1 MHKFKLY
8 FLLVLC
14 CCSYL
19 VAAQDPK
26 NVNIIAA
33 SQSDA
38 SAIFFNMNDAA
49 IPLIVPS
56 NFEDANETYIRNG
69 LPNFFAKAKAGEK
82 LSIAY
87 LGGSI
92 TKSNNMYRLQS
103 AKFIQNL
110 FPKVAMQGINAG
122 ISGTDA
128 DLGACR
134 FSEQVLKYQPD
145 LLFIEFAVNG
155 GFEQGVEG
163 IIRQARKHDPK
174 MDICLIYTVTSA
186 QLIAYKN
193 GSIPSGIKRLDSI
206 ASHYGIPSIHMAK
219 EAAALAADNK
229 LIAKGETKAVT
240 DKIVFSEDGVHPT
253 AAGGDLYAAAIG
265 RAMRSLM
272 NFKTKEDNQLP
283 KPLFPDNWEDAK
295 MLAPLSIAKFS
306 DGWQK
311 VDPKTAGFSQY
322 ANWFPYIM
330 KAEKAGENF
339 SFTFKGS
346 MFGFFDIGGPE
357 MGQLEML
364 VDGKTVKLLKEGTN
378 RYKIVDGNGDR
389 LNRFNAYCN
398 NRYRGQFINIE
409 LPEGV
414 HTISFKISDE
424 IPDKK
429 KILGKNQ
436 LQDITAHPEKYNR
449 SVIYLGQIL
458 IRGIIL

>member
-1 MHKFKLY
+1 MKYLKLY
-8 FLLVLC
+8 YLMILIS
-14 CCSYL
+14 CSYL
-19 VAAQDPK
+19 AAAQDSK
-26 NVNIIAA
+26 NANIIAA
-33 SQSDA
+33 SQSEA
-38 SAIFFNMNDAA
+38 SAIFFKVDDAA
-49 IPLIVPS
+49 VPLIVPG
-56 NFEDANETYIRNG
+56 NFKDAGETYIRNG
-69 LPNFFAKAKAGEK
+69 LPNFFAKAKAGKK
-82 LSIAY
+82 LRIAY
-87 LGGSI
+87 IGGSI

-103 AKFIQNL
+103 AKLIQNL
-110 FPKVAMQGINAG
+110 FPKAAMQGINAG

-134 FSEQVLKYQPD
+134 LNEQVLKYKPD

-155 GFEQGVEG
+155 GFAQGVEG
-163 IIRQARKHDPK
+163 IIRQSRKHNPK
-174 MDICLIYTVTSA
+174 IDLCLIYTVTSE
-186 QLIAYKN
+186 QLALYES
-193 GSIPSGIKRLDSI
+193 GSIPAGIKRLDSI
-206 ASHYGIPSIHMAK
+206 ASYYGITSIHMAK
-219 EAAALAADNK
+219 EAAFLASANK
-229 LIAKGETKAVT
+229 LIVKGETKTVT
-240 DKIVFSEDGVHPT
+240 DKIVFSQDGVHPT
-253 AAGGDLYAAAIG
+253 TAGGDLYAAAIG
-265 RAMRSLM
+265 RAMRSLI
-272 NFKTKEDNQLP
+272 NIKAKGNDQLP
-283 KPLFPDNWEDAK
+283 KPLHSDNWEDAK

-311 VDPKTAGFSQY
+311 VDPTTVGFSQY
-322 ANWFPYIM
+322 ANWFPYLM

-357 MGQLEML
+357 VGQLELL

-378 RYKIVDGNGDR
+378 RYKIVDGNGDQ

-409 LPEGV
+409 LPEGK
-414 HTISFKISDE
+414 HTISFKIADE

-458 IRGIIL
+458 IRGVIL